1 MLLCSKIIPP
11 FWPCSQGNVSQVS
24 YCLSSLDPTTYI
36 YRIKHSQIEHRI
48 TDNKSQHP
56 VRHFCYLALLFG
68 GLEDR

>member
-1 MLLCSKIIPP
+1 MRSYHKHMNKVSVGDKSFTVYLLLIPRH
-11 FWPCSQGNVSQVS
+11 
-24 YCLSSLDPTTYI
+24 I

-56 VRHFCYLALLFG
+56 VQHFCYLALLFG